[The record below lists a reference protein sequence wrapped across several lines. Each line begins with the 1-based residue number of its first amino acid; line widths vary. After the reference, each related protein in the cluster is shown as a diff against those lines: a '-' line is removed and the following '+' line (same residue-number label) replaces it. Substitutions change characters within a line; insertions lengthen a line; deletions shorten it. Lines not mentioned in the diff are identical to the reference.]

1 MPQTHSPD
9 SHFIRKMP
17 KKQGKVTLRKLCT
30 LLCSPSASLEQANAL
45 RQETLYSA
53 FHWIDKKGKSTPVFP
68 LLSLTQQ
75 EQLRQYLFPQDH
87 QTPLL
92 MQLHQLARLSETLHP
107 MPKSQGVFYT
117 PPELVD
123 WLVAQSFQ
131 YITPLQHLRF
141 CTYDPACGAG
151 LFLWSTYLY
160 LRQLYPQAS
169 ETQSRYWQE
178 HLLGTDTDAL
188 AVEVARFGLTQLWK
202 ETYPQSPLPHHHIQA
217 GNALQLS
224 HQALE
229 HPGLF
234 QLNIEVDLP
243 ALEHVDLII
252 GNPPYVGE
260 KGNRAA
266 FQVLKLPSWKKHYR
280 SRGDLYYYFFYVTL
294 HLLKQSRN
302 KKAVASLLTP
312 NYFFSATQAR
322 HLRQTLSQQA
332 VPLACTDFDALRLF
346 AGAGGQHNQNLIF
359 HYRHPPQSMNTSL
372 QEVKLQR
379 MLEGGKFQAAKLQT
393 YSLQSLPA
401 DQWGMKAPE
410 YLLNWSDTGL
420 LEHMVSML
428 KGQPLHDSFAV
439 FQGIVTGAD
448 RLSKTQKQK
457 YAISAPVGSDI
468 FILSP
473 TTYHTLRQQ
482 GVADTFFRP
491 WYKSSSI
498 QTTGTLPHED
508 WLLYLQRHIT
518 QIPRALQ
525 QHLRVFYPLLS
536 ARREVQL
543 QQMQWFHVQWP
554 RVPERFEGP
563 KLVLPQRARNCR
575 TVYTDAPFYAS
586 ADVYFIH
593 TRQPGTQAPQQLQA
607 LAHLLNHPLYTL
619 IQWLTG
625 KRKGRMLE
633 LYQTPLSELIIPKMT
648 PAFCQKVLAYTHE
661 GPRIKNPNF
670 LQLILNALDYCPSE
684 KLLKDISDS
693 LWEWYEAR

>member
-17 KKQGKVTLRKLCT
+17 KKQGKVTLKKLYT
-30 LLCSPSASLEQANAL
+30 SLYRPSASAEQAHVL
-45 RQETLYSA
+45 RREVLYSA
-53 FHWIDKKGKSTPVFP
+53 FYWIDKKGKSAPVFP
-68 LLSLTQQ
+68 LLSTAQQ
-75 EQLRQYLFPQDH
+75 ERLRNYLFPRQH
-87 QTPLL
+87 QTPLFT
-92 MQLHQLARLSETLHP
+92 QLHQLALLSETLHP
-107 MPKSQGVFYT
+107 TPKSQGVFYT

-131 YITPLQHLRF
+131 YLTPSQHLRF
-141 CTYDPACGAG
+141 CAYDPACGAG
-151 LFLWSTYLY
+151 LFLWSTYLH
-160 LRQLYPQAS
+160 LCKLYPEAS
-169 ETQSRYWQE
+169 EAQCRYWQE
-178 HLLGTDTDAL
+178 HLLGSDTDAL
-188 AVEVARFGLTQLWK
+188 ALEVARFGLTQLWK
-202 ETYPQSPLPHHHIQA
+202 ERHPLAPSPRHSILA
-217 GNALQLS
+217 GNTLQLS
-224 HQALE
+224 TQTLE
-229 HPGLF
+229 HNGRFRLA
-234 QLNIEVDLP
+234 IEDDLP
-243 ALEHVDLII
+243 ALDQVDLII

-260 KGNRAA
+260 KGNREA
-266 FQVLKLPSWKKHYR
+266 FQVLKSSLWKKHYR

-322 HLRQTLSQQA
+322 HLRQTLSQFA

-346 AGAGGQHNQNLIF
+346 QGAGGQHNQNLIF
-359 HYRHPPQSMNTSL
+359 QYRHTPQNIALPPR
-372 QEVKLQR
+372 EVKLQR
-379 MLEGGKFQAAKLQT
+379 MLGRGKFQLQKLQQHT
-393 YSLQSLPA
+393 LQTLPVE
-401 DQWGMKAPE
+401 QWGMKAPE

-420 LEHMVSML
+420 LEQMVSRL
-428 KGQPLHDSFAV
+428 KGQPLHQNFEV

-448 RLSKTQKQK
+448 TLSKAQKQK
-457 YAISAPVGSDI
+457 YNIAAPVGSDI

-473 TTYHTLRQQ
+473 TTYHKLRQQ

-491 WYKSSSI
+491 WYKSSAI
-498 QTTGTLPHED
+498 QTTGILPHEA

-518 QIPRALQ
+518 EIPQPIQRHLQ
-525 QHLRVFYPLLS
+525 MFYPLLS

-593 TRQPGTQAPQQLQA
+593 TRRPGIQAPQQLQA

-633 LYQTPLSELIIPKMT
+633 LYQTPLSELIIPHMS
-648 PAFCQKVLAYTHE
+648 PAFCQAVLTYASENAPTQ
-661 GPRIKNPNF
+661 NPAF
-670 LQLILNALDYCPSE
+670 LQWILNALDYRPSE